1 MLNYRIINEIN
12 IETSRKIPGRFIFI
26 PIKMKKLYTNYIST
40 FRGLSREI
48 WLLSLVTF
56 INRAG
61 AMVIPFLSLYLVNAK
76 GFTLPQVGWIMTA
89 FGLGSLIGTLLGG
102 KLTNTIGFY
111 KVIVASLFL
120 GGIGFIFLQFVESF
134 YGFCFG
140 IFFLILVADSYR
152 PAIFVACEVYSKP
165 GNVTRSITLIRLAIN
180 LGFSIG
186 PLIGGI
192 IIATINYSSL
202 FWIDGITCVLASFG
216 LFMLLKPKKHKG
228 SDTDKVVKKEGV
240 PPYLNYVFVL
250 FFIIMIANSICF
262 VQYFS
267 VMPLYYEKAHFLT
280 EDIIGWLFFINGAL
294 IVLFEMPL
302 ISWLER
308 KNMSKTMATF
318 WGVFFLAL
326 SFVVLNISSWTGVVL
341 IGMIL
346 MTIGEMIGSPFSN
359 ALALE
364 MAPTGRKG
372 SYMGVYSMSFSISH
386 IFGHNLGMNMV
397 DSFGF
402 NLTWITMFVFLILI
416 CLGSL
421 WLHKLVKK
429 KTKLAVTKQISI
441 E

>member
-1 MLNYRIINEIN
+1 
-12 IETSRKIPGRFIFI
+12 
-26 PIKMKKLYTNYIST
+26 MKKLYTNYINT

-61 AMVIPFLSLYLVNAK
+61 AMVIPFLSLYLVNSK

-89 FGLGSLIGTLLGG
+89 FGLGSLVGTMIGGR
-102 KLTNTIGFY
+102 LTDTIGFY
-111 KVIVASLFL
+111 KVIISSLFL
-120 GGIGFIFLQFVESF
+120 GGLGFIFLQFIDTF
-134 YGFCFG
+134 YGFCFA
-140 IFFLILVADSYR
+140 IFMLILVADSYR

-202 FWIDGITCVLASFG
+202 FWIDGITCMIAALG
-216 LFMLLKPKKHKG
+216 LFLLLQPKKSK
-228 SDTDKVVKKEGV
+228 SDVVEKRIKKEGV
-240 PPYLNYVFVL
+240 PPYLNGLFIL

-262 VQYFS
+262 VQYFW
-267 VMPLYYEKAHFLT
+267 VMPLYYERAHFLT
-280 EDIIGWLFFINGAL
+280 EDIIGWLFFVNGVL

-308 KNMSKTMATF
+308 RKLSKTMATF

-326 SFVVLNISSWTGVVL
+326 SFIVLNISTWSGVLL

-364 MAPTGRKG
+364 MAPKGRKG

-386 IFGHNLGMNMV
+386 IFGHNAGMNLV
-397 DSFGF
+397 DTFGF
-402 NLTWITMFVFLILI
+402 SFTWNNMFLFLVII
-416 CLGSL
+416 CVATL
-421 WLHKLVKK
+421 WLHKLISKSNK
-429 KTKLAVTKQISI
+429 NISI
-441 E
+441 PPIEIRKKIV